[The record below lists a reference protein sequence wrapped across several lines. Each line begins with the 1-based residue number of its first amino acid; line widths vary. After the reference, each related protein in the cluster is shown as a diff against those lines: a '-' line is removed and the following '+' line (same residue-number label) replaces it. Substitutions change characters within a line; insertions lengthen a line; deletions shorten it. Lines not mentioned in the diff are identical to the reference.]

1 MLYIPGNGFIEFDE
15 FCVLM
20 ERKMA
25 EAGDQESEMRAA
37 FKVFDKDGN
46 GTIDADELREVLLDF
61 SITVKAATLIFI
73 SGCSSAIASA
83 KEGKSGF
90 IYNLVKS

>member
-1 MLYIPGNGFIEFDE
+1 MLIPGNGFIEFDE

-61 SITVKAATLIFI
+61 SLTVKAATLIFI
-73 SGCSSAIASA
+73 SGCGSAILSA
-83 KEGKSGF
+83 MEGK
-90 IYNLVKS
+90 

>member
-1 MLYIPGNGFIEFDE
+1 MFYIPGNGFIEFDE

-46 GTIDADELREVLLDF
+46 GTIDADELREVT
-61 SITVKAATLIFI
+61 SPANITLVNVYIDLQVFTHIAGTSWTE
-73 SGCSSAIASA
+73 SGRYWC
-83 KEGKSGF
+83 
-90 IYNLVKS
+90 